1 MTDPSQRASS
11 SDSQDTRTK
20 SKFIDVNAADDT
32 GEISRP
38 IPRPPFVSSTE
49 EINKSSLRKIINAIG
64 VAETSGMAGDT
75 DGVGPTVRLRS
86 EFTLVAD
93 TLPIAIAHKRRRT
106 RFYFF
111 R

>member
-1 MTDPSQRASS
+1 MTDSS
-11 SDSQDTRTK
+11 HRVSYQDSHDPRSK
-20 SKFIDVNAADDT
+20 SKFIDMNAADDT

-49 EINKSSLRKIINAIG
+49 EITKSSLRKIINAIG
-64 VAETSGMAGDT
+64 VAETSGMAGNT
-75 DGVGPTVRLRS
+75 DGVGATVRLRS

-93 TLPIAIAHKRRRT
+93 TLPVAIARKKRRT
-106 RFYFF
+106 RFNFF